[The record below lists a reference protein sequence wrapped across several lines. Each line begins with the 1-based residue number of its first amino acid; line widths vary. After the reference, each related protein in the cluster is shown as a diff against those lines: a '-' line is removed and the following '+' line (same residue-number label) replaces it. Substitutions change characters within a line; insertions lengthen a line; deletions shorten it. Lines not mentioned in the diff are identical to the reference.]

1 MLLAS
6 DASDEPHADPC
17 SSGCM
22 PSIDTPSHTK
32 TCKSK
37 QMQVLQQPFDA
48 PLLSMWLFQDAVVSG
63 EYNMPVVLGEIWLC
77 CQVQY
82 H

>member
-1 MLLAS
+1 MHLTHLRWPVFIWMRVVHWHTIPYKNMQIQT
-6 DASDEPHADPC
+6 DAS
-17 SSGCM
+17 
-22 PSIDTPSHTK
+22 
-32 TCKSK
+32 
-37 QMQVLQQPFDA
+37 LQKPFDA
-48 PLLSMWLFQDAVVSG
+48 PLLRMWLFRDAVVSG